1 MGFLIKLWHVIST
14 VVVVIPKVWPILK
27 IGLSKLWDLF
37 LNKKLAEKKKEE
49 LEQAVKVAKE
59 TGDTASLEA
68 QIGVGDAE
76 SVSVDEVVPAVL
88 AGSVDPTPSL
98 EEKKKSLDQ
107 ASISSST
114 GLITSSQNDESSLLG
129 TVAKVASVG
138 LGLAVLSALLS
149 RKESKAA
156 SMGFSSTTSGV
167 ILDGSGT
174 IKNYAVYKGGFR
186 MGSRL
191 LP

>member
-1 MGFLIKLWHVIST
+1 MGFLIKIWNVIST

-37 LNKKLAEKKKEE
+37 LHRKLAEKKKEE
-49 LEQAVKVAKE
+49 LEQAVKTAKE
-59 TGDTASLEA
+59 TGDTSLLET
-68 QIGVGDAE
+68 QIGVGEAVGDA
-76 SVSVDEVVPAVL
+76 SVVQSAI
-88 AGSVDPTPSL
+88 AVDPTSSL
-98 EEKKKSLDQ
+98 EDPEKKKSLDQ

-114 GLITSSQNDESSLLG
+114 GLITSSQNDESNVLG

-174 IKNYAVYKGGFR
+174 IKNYAVFKGGFR